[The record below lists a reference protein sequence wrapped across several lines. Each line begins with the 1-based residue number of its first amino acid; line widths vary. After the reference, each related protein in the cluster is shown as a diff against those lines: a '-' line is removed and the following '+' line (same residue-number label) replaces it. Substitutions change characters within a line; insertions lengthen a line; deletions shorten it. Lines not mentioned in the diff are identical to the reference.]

1 LRIKIFNLK
10 KNKDHSQRLL
20 SNIGDKIYDLDDN
33 FLMSKKFYFS
43 IVLFFCTLVS
53 IVSLEYVSK
62 DFFGAKINWTA
73 MNVSFMVTEKLP
85 RVIIDTRDL
94 DYGKPGTAFNISEAR
109 NKAQV
114 KAREKINLQLVR
126 SIETIRVN
134 DDYTIIQ
141 KIQSDVSFRERMN
154 EFFQLEK
161 SELKVNYK
169 KDRITVESVVHLTG
183 QYGLLN
189 FIDLEF
195 GTEKFPELMSE
206 EIVKPSHFTGLVL
219 DARHLDAEPTL
230 FPRITTEKGLEVYS
244 YHYVNKNSVIDYG
257 MVSYQS
263 NPDDAL
269 SDKRVGSNPMYILA
283 LTTVGKNK
291 TGLSITTE
299 DAKNLLVSK
308 ETKNHLKKCSV
319 VILLQMK

>member
-1 LRIKIFNLK
+1 MSRFLKISITVFFLV
-10 KNKDHSQRLL
+10 
-20 SNIGDKIYDLDDN
+20 IGSG
-33 FLMSKKFYFS
+33 FA
-43 IVLFFCTLVS
+43 
-53 IVSLEYVSK
+53 LEYVSK
-62 DFFGAKINWTA
+62 DFFGAKINWTS
-73 MNVSFMVTEKLP
+73 MHVSFAITEKLP

-109 NKAQV
+109 NKAQL

-126 SIETIRVN
+126 SIETIRID

-141 KIQSDVSFRERMN
+141 KIQSDYSFRERVN

-161 SELKVNYK
+161 TELKVNYN
-169 KDRITVESVVHLTG
+169 KDKITVESVVHLTG

-189 FIDLEF
+189 FIDMEF
-195 GTEKFPELMSE
+195 GSEQFPEINSD

-230 FPRITTEKGLEVYS
+230 FPRISTEKGLEIYS
-244 YHYVNKNSVIDYG
+244 YHFVNKNNVIDSG

-263 NPDDAL
+263 NTEDAL
-269 SDKRVGSNPMYILA
+269 GDRRVGKNPMYTLA

-291 TGLSITTE
+291 TGFSITTE

-308 ETKNHLKKCSV
+308 ETKNALKKCSV
-319 VILLQMK
+319 IILLKK